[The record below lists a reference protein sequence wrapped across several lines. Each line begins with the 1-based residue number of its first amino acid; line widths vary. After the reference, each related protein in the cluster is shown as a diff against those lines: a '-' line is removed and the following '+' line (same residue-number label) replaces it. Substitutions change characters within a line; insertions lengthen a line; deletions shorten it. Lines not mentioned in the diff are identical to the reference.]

1 MSIITH
7 HSCDEME
14 ALMNDV
20 HSKNGFNPS
29 ISRRKFVKGIAAG
42 GVVAS
47 IPMSINAKEELPQ
60 KVYSSVL
67 SGTVIDLVVEEVV
80 VNFTGS
86 TRIATVVNRS
96 IPAPT
101 LRLKEGDEVTLRV
114 TNKLSEP
121 TSIHWHGI
129 ILPFEMDGVP
139 GISFNVTVHPDG
151 IDRKK

>member
-67 SGTVIDLVVEEVV
+67 SGTVIDLVVA
-80 VNFTGS
+80 NS
-86 TRIATVVNRS
+86 TSKCNS
-96 IPAPT
+96 
-101 LRLKEGDEVTLRV
+101 RLKIRL
-114 TNKLSEP
+114 LSEVRQKP
-121 TSIHWHGI
+121 
-129 ILPFEMDGVP
+129 PVA
-139 GISFNVTVHPDG
+139 V
-151 IDRKK
+151 